1 MLDLY
6 SDYLISQ
13 NKYATATGLS
23 DVLNG
28 EISHDKVTRFLR
40 QNNYSSKDLWDF
52 VKPDVRKIEKRGIGF
67 LMIDD
72 FIEEK
77 PYTDENEI
85 VAWHY
90 SHAKHRILKGT
101 NLISSMIRYDDSAL
115 PVAYEVIKKDI
126 KIEDAVSKKIK
137 RKSSVTKNEYFRKL
151 INQAN
156 KNQVIFQYVLADTWF
171 SSKENMKYINNI
183 GKKFVLG
190 IKSNRLASLTKDGQR
205 QQIKDLQFK
214 ENEKMIV
221 FLKDL
226 SFSLALIKK
235 IFKNEDNSTG
245 ILYLVTNDL
254 TLDADQIYETYQRR
268 WFIEEFH
275 KSIKQNASLAKSPT
289 KTVRTQLN
297 HIFASIIA
305 YCKLEFIKFKTN
317 LNHFSLKYKLLVK
330 ANQATLLELQILK
343 NLNFA

>member
-1 MLDLY
+1 
-6 SDYLISQ
+6 
-13 NKYATATGLS
+13 
-23 DVLNG
+23 
-28 EISHDKVTRFLR
+28 
-40 QNNYSSKDLWDF
+40 
-52 VKPDVRKIEKRGIGF
+52 
-67 LMIDD
+67 
-72 FIEEK
+72 
-77 PYTDENEI
+77 
-85 VAWHY
+85 
-90 SHAKHRILKGT
+90 
-101 NLISSMIRYDDSAL
+101 
-115 PVAYEVIKKDI
+115 
-126 KIEDAVSKKIK
+126 
-137 RKSSVTKNEYFRKL
+137 
-151 INQAN
+151 
-156 KNQVIFQYVLADTWF
+156 
-171 SSKENMKYINNI
+171 MKYINNI

-226 SFSLALIKK
+226 SLPLALIKK
-235 IFKNEDNSTG
+235 IFKNEDDSTG

-330 ANQATLLELQILK
+330 ANQATLLELQNLK
-343 NLNFA
+343 NLSFA